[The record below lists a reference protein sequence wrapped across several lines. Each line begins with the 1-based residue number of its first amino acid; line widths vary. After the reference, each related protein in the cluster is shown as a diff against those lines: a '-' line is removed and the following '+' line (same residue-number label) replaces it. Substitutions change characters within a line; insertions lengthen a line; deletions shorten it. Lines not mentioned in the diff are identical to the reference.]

1 MGCGCFG
8 WCLVVC
14 CWAFLVLARV
24 FSSYSEFIQ
33 GDLCLSAHTAPVP
46 VPKKKGSQFQSE
58 RPVTVIQSSQNEVVN
73 QFLAGTS
80 ACDDIDQEVAR
91 FRSLFGGNT
100 VDVKVCEGIADELT
114 GHPISDRTGGRWSP
128 NRDDTARRI
137 AGGGHPCGESREEH
151 CHRVWCSDLDFSL
164 SVDTEEPC

>member
-1 MGCGCFG
+1 M
-8 WCLVVC
+8 WVVAVLVGV
-14 CWAFLVLARV
+14 WLFVAGPFWFWLV
-24 FSSYSEFIQ
+24 SSHPTLNSFKVTCASRRTQRPYPCQ
-33 GDLCLSAHTAPVP
+33 
-46 VPKKKGSQFQSE
+46 KKGSQFQSE